1 MSHYAAPLRDMKF
14 VVTELAG
21 LAHVA
26 TLPGFE
32 DAGPDTAEAILD
44 EAAKFASQVLAPINA
59 EGDRLGCTWSDGEV
73 TTPPGSKEAYAQFVA
88 GGWNGLE
95 FPPQYGGQGLPKLV
109 SSPVKEMVM
118 GANLAFSL
126 CPLLTGGAIEAL
138 LLSGSDEQ
146 RQRYLPHLVEGRWTG
161 TMNLTEPQAGSDL
174 GLVRTR
180 AEPDGAGRYRLYG
193 QKIFI
198 THGEHD
204 MAENIVHLVLARL
217 PDAPAGVKGI
227 SLFLVPKFLLDDDGR
242 PGARNDVRCVSIEH
256 KLGIHGSPTAVLAF
270 GDREGAIGWL
280 IGEPNRG
287 LEYMFIMMNEARFAV
302 GLQGVGIAERA
313 WQQALGY
320 AKDRVQSKDVA
331 DPRGKSV
338 TIIHHPDV
346 RRMLM
351 TMKALT
357 EATRAVAYVVG
368 AAIDTAHAANDAD
381 ERARARAFVEFMIPI
396 HKGWATES
404 AIDVANLAIQVH
416 GGMGF
421 IEETGVAQH
430 LRDARILTIYE
441 GTTGIQAND
450 LVGRKIARDRGATA
464 LEVAAQM
471 RAAWAD
477 LPADDGGDIVAI
489 RHRFAD
495 AIAAFE
501 ECVQWIAA
509 NYTSDPKAVHA
520 GAVPFLKLAGL
531 VSGGWQMARAAA
543 IARRK
548 LEAGAGDAAFLR
560 AKIGTARFYADH
572 LLAQT
577 GALRETVLHGAR
589 GVLALDAE
597 QF

>member
-1 MSHYAAPLRDMKF
+1 MGQYVPPLRDMNF
-14 VVTELAG
+14 VVKELAG
-21 LAHVA
+21 LAQVA
-26 TLPGFE
+26 ALPGFE
-32 DAGPDTAEAILD
+32 DAGPDTVEAVLD

-59 EGDRLGCTWSDGEV
+59 EGDKVGCTWSDGQV
-73 TTPPGSKEAYAQFVA
+73 TTPPGFKEAYGRFVA

-95 FPPQYGGQGLPKLV
+95 FPQAYGGQGLPKLV
-109 SSPVKEMVM
+109 SSSVKEMVM
-118 GANLAFSL
+118 AANLAFSL

-146 RQRYLPHLVEGRWTG
+146 KQRYLPYLIEGRWTG

-180 AEPDGAGRYRLYG
+180 AEPAGDGRYRLHG

-198 THGEHD
+198 TYGEHD

-217 PDAPAGVKGI
+217 PDAPEGVRGI
-227 SLFLVPKFLLDDDGR
+227 SLFLVPKFLLNDDGSL
-242 PGARNDVRCVSIEH
+242 GARNDVRCVSIEH
-256 KLGIHGSPTAVLAF
+256 KLGIHASSTAVLSF
-270 GDREGAIGWL
+270 GDRDGAIGWL

-313 WQQALGY
+313 YQQALGY
-320 AKDRVQSKDVA
+320 AKERVQSKDVS

-338 TIIHHPDV
+338 PIIRHSDV

-357 EATRAVAYVVG
+357 EATRAVAYVTA
-368 AAIDTAHAANDAD
+368 AAIDHAHAAPD
-381 ERARARAFVEFMIPI
+381 EAERSRARALAEFMVPI
-396 HKGWATES
+396 HKGWATEA
-404 AIDVANLAIQVH
+404 AIEVANLAIQVH

-450 LVGRKIARDRGATA
+450 LIGRKIARDHG
-464 LEVAAQM
+464 VAALAITDQM
-471 RAAWAD
+471 RACLAELPVDGDVATIRAILAD
-477 LPADDGGDIVAI
+477 AVVAFDECIEWIVA
-489 RHRFAD
+489 
-495 AIAAFE
+495 
-501 ECVQWIAA
+501 
-509 NYTSDPKAVHA
+509 NYGRDPKAVHA

-531 VSGGWQMARAAA
+531 VCGGWQMARAAA
-543 IARRK
+543 LAQRK
-548 LEAGAGDAAFLR
+548 LMAGDGDAAFLR
-560 AKIGTARFYADH
+560 AKLGTARFYADH
-572 LLAQT
+572 LLTQT
-577 GALRETVLHGAR
+577 LGLHQAVMYGAP
-589 GVLALDAE
+589 GVLALDEE